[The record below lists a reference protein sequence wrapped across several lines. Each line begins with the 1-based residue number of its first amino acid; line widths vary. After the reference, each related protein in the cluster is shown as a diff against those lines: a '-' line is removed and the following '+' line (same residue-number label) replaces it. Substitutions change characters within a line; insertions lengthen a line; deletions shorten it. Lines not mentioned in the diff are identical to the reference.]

1 MFQVASNL
9 FGVEESCY
17 QHSSTSDKRIF
28 KTLAILVMAWCA
40 TLIIGCGLF
49 FFLAFNSF
57 SISIFG
63 SIGLGLALT
72 NIVLIIL
79 ISIQIP
85 NQKKFPENLS
95 LRKLFLRVN
104 NVFRIFFMALIGQ
117 FILLALY
124 FICFHDAVI
133 NNNNQYKHELIL
145 EKKKD
150 IEKNQIRIKET
161 LIMEIEALRSRST
174 NYTATQQTNDK
185 EYWETAN
192 NFQEKQKQLN
202 IIIAN
207 TEIDKSEQIKAYEI
221 ELEDKLFLNTT
232 ANLIINDKN
241 IILFEVLLILYILII
256 LKLKFQL
263 ITQTQN
269 TYIRESFEMYKSA
282 IEAHYTATKIHIDN
296 IRIAKGKEA
305 TESVYVDPPFNT
317 QLLNN
322 YPMPELIQIDQLNGY

>member
-1 MFQVASNL
+1 
-9 FGVEESCY
+9 
-17 QHSSTSDKRIF
+17 
-28 KTLAILVMAWCA
+28 
-40 TLIIGCGLF
+40 
-49 FFLAFNSF
+49 
-57 SISIFG
+57 
-63 SIGLGLALT
+63 
-72 NIVLIIL
+72 
-79 ISIQIP
+79 
-85 NQKKFPENLS
+85 
-95 LRKLFLRVN
+95 
-104 NVFRIFFMALIGQ
+104 MALIGQ

-161 LIMEIEALRSRST
+161 LIMEIEALRSRLT
-174 NYTATQQTNDK
+174 NYSATQQTNDK

>member
-1 MFQVASNL
+1 MFQVASYL

-17 QHSSTSDKRIF
+17 QHSSTSDKRLF
-28 KTLAILVMAWCA
+28 KTLTILVLTWCT
-40 TLIIGCGLF
+40 TLFVGCGLF

-57 SISIFG
+57 FLSIFG

-72 NIVLIIL
+72 NIVLIVM

-85 NQKKFPENLS
+85 NQKQFPENLS

-104 NVFRIFFMALIGQ
+104 NVFRIFFLALIGQ

-124 FICFHDAVI
+124 FACFHDVVI
-133 NNNNQYKHELIL
+133 NNNNQYKHGLIL
-145 EKKKD
+145 DKKKE
-150 IEKNQIRIKET
+150 IEKNQIRIKES
-161 LIMEIEALRSRST
+161 LILEIESLRSRLA
-174 NYTATQQTNDK
+174 NYTATDLTNDK

-207 TEIDKSEQIKAYEI
+207 TETDKSQQIKAYEF
-221 ELEDKLFLNTT
+221 ELEDKLFLNTM

-241 IILFEVLLILYILII
+241 IILFEVLLILYILFI

-282 IEAHYTATKIHIDN
+282 IEAHYTTTKIHIDN
-296 IRIAKGKEA
+296 MRMAKGNHVI
-305 TESVYVDPPFNT
+305 ESVYVDPPFNT
-317 QLLNN
+317 QLLKN
-322 YPMPELIQIDQLNGY
+322 YSIPELIPIDQLNGN

>member
-28 KTLAILVMAWCA
+28 KTLAILVLGWCA

-57 SISIFG
+57 ALSIFG

-85 NQKKFPENLS
+85 NQKQFPENLS

-145 EKKKD
+145 DKKKD

-161 LIMEIEALRSRST
+161 LIMEIEALRSRLT

-241 IILFEVLLILYILII
+241 IILFEVILILCILTI

-296 IRIAKGKEA
+296 IRIAKGKKA

-322 YPMPELIQIDQLNGY
+322 YPMPELIPIDQLNGY

>member
-28 KTLAILVMAWCA
+28 KTLTILVIVWCA

-57 SISIFG
+57 SLSIFG
-63 SIGLGLALT
+63 SIGMGLALT

-95 LRKLFLRVN
+95 LKKLFLRVN

-161 LIMEIEALRSRST
+161 LTMEIEALRSRLA
-174 NYTATQQTNDK
+174 NYAATQQNNDK

-202 IIIAN
+202 FIIAN